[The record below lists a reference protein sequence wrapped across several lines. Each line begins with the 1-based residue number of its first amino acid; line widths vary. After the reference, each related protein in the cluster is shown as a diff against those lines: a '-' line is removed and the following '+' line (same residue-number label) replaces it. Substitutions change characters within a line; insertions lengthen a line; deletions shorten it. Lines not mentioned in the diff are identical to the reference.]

1 MSLIKQKTDQ
11 AIDVL
16 NELDIDVWLT
26 YVRKTSEIHDPSLY
40 FLLEDSWLTWQSAL
54 IISKDGQK
62 IAICGR
68 YDVQNVESSGIYDQ
82 VVGYDESIKQ
92 SLVEILNE
100 LKPRTIAIN
109 YSMDN
114 VAADGLTHGMWLRLN
129 KILEETQ
136 YINKLISSEKIL
148 AALRGRKTDT
158 EIERIKKA
166 IAISEEGHKKV
177 GKNAKLRMSER
188 EIEKILLDFTKESG
202 VEVSYPPLIHVG
214 PTTIIGH
221 GRGSPDIKIR
231 RGDLINVDY
240 GVFYNGYASDIQRL
254 NYILREDEDIP
265 PKEVLRAFET
275 VINAI
280 SAGAEKLKPG
290 IQGFE
295 IDYVARKRVTDA
307 GYPEF
312 MHALGHQM
320 GRNVHDGGCLLGPK
334 WEKYGESPLYLV
346 EKNQVFTLELHVY
359 VENHGYCSVEENV
372 IVTKTGCKFLSERQ
386 LELSLIK
393 L

>member
-295 IDYVARKRVTDA
+295 VDYVARKRVTDA